1 LDIKMLA
8 IVRNVVKIDRFRSF
22 ASFFVGLQFFY
33 FSSECFI
40 FVSNKHEV
48 MEEKLLQHYGVR
60 PTAIRLL
67 VWKQIMKTE
76 HPFSLGDMELWLDTV
91 DKSTLFRTLSLLED
105 QHLLHS
111 IDDGS
116 GQKKY
121 CRCDD
126 SAVCLHHD
134 DDELGE
140 HEEHGHQH
148 QGCKHVHAFCV
159 VCQRS
164 FCIRTEQIPLVKMP
178 DGFEVLDINYV
189 VRGVCPDCKK
199 K

>member
-1 LDIKMLA
+1 
-8 IVRNVVKIDRFRSF
+8 
-22 ASFFVGLQFFY
+22 
-33 FSSECFI
+33 
-40 FVSNKHEV
+40 
-48 MEEKLLQHYGVR
+48 MEQNILQHYGVR

-67 VWKQIMKTE
+67 VWKQIAKTD
-76 HPFSLGDMELWLDTV
+76 HPFSLNDMELWLDTV
-91 DKSTLFRTLSLLED
+91 DKSTLFRTLSLFEEH
-105 QHLLHS
+105 HLLHG

-126 SAVCLHHD
+126 SAVCSQHHD
-134 DDELGE
+134 GE
-140 HEEHGHQH
+140 HEHMH

-159 VCQRS
+159 KCQRS

-189 VRGVCPDCKK
+189 VRGICPDCKK